1 MSEFYLQTRIPYEW
15 QEDSKQIVINEM
27 KRRIPDGAVVR
38 IEGYL
43 TLFDNMYS
51 IIYLLEKP

>member
-38 IEGYL
+38 IQGYL
-43 TLFDNMYS
+43 TLFDDMYS